1 MYSAMRITTKE
12 LRQLLK
18 DLAEEEPDQ
27 RAVLLRDRYNHFKDS
42 NPDII
47 ERLLNIAWDHVMTYR
62 PPWDTYGITY
72 GWVKKM
78 VPFMRQ
84 KGITPREMVRI
95 HCENHQLYNWAL
107 PFHPDL
113 LRTDLD
119 EKENLY
125 PAYWRKGLAE
135 KLDAFNASYEERI
148 SYLGALE
155 ELMEFSFS
163 IAVTNKDTGDLKEE
177 QNEDPGPLKLLCAHP
192 ADAESL
198 FNLMEDDF
206 KDCKQE
212 LRSLLHGKP
221 VDRKLNFSG
230 TRIKLVNIF
239 RRGAHN
245 DRFLMSKTDLGKWI
259 AQSFTVENKAL
270 VPDTIYSWLTKET
283 GYITKPQNRYRDI
296 PGYEQKEPNLR
307 R

>member
-1 MYSAMRITTKE
+1 MRITTKE

-27 RAVLLRDRYNHFKDS
+27 RAVLLGDRYNHFKDS

-47 ERLLNIAWDHVMTYR
+47 ERLLKIAWDHVMTYR

-72 GWVKKM
+72 GWVKQTI
-78 VPFMRQ
+78 PFMRQ
-84 KGITPREMVRI
+84 GITPREIVRE
-95 HCENHQLYNWAL
+95 HCGNHQLYEWAL

-113 LRTDLD
+113 LKTDLD
-119 EKENLY
+119 KKED
-125 PAYWRKGLAE
+125 PCDHDQKGLIEA
-135 KLDAFNASYEERI
+135 LDAFNASYEERI

-155 ELMEFSFS
+155 ELMEYAFSPEV
-163 IAVTNKDTGDLKEE
+163 ANKEKGDLKEN
-177 QNEDPGPLKLLCAHP
+177 QNEDTGPLKLTCVYST
-192 ADAESL
+192 DAEAL
-198 FNLMEDDF
+198 YNLMEDDF
-206 KDCKQE
+206 KDCKQA
-212 LRSLLHGKP
+212 LRSLLQGKP
-221 VDRKLNFSG
+221 VDGKLNFSG